1 MAYPNQP
8 SLPVPRID
16 GDRCTGCGLCVEVC
30 PNGVLNMTDQ
40 KAHVA
45 RPDRC
50 DYTGYC
56 ERICPA
62 EAIER
67 PFQIILIMHQGE

>member
-1 MAYPNQP
+1 MAQPNQL
-8 SLPVPRID
+8 SLPVPYID
-16 GDRCTGCGLCVEVC
+16 SDRCAGCGLCVAVC
-30 PNGVLNMTDQ
+30 PNGALSMSDQ

-62 EAIER
+62 QAIER
-67 PFQIILIMHQGE
+67 PFQIIVITQQGE